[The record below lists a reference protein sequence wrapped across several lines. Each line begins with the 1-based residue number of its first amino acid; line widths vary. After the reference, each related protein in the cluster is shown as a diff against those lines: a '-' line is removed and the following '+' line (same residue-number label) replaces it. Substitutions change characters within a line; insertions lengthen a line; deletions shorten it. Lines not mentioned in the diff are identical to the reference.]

1 MADAKINPLNTRA
14 FKKASDRFEITVG
27 SIEEKNQEFTF
38 KENTFI
44 V

>member
-1 MADAKINPLNTRA
+1 
-14 FKKASDRFEITVG
+14 VG